1 MDNSLKVLKKVFGF
15 SSFREGQREIIEN
28 ILSGRDVFAVMPTG
42 GGKSVCYQIP
52 AVLMGGITLVISPLI
67 SLMKDQVD
75 SINNVGINAAF
86 INSTI
91 NKNEIVEIIEDA
103 LIGKYKLIYIAPE
116 RLELDYCVKL
126 IRSLNISQVA
136 VDEAHCVSQWGH
148 DFRQSYRFILPFVNS
163 LSKRPVITAFTATAT
178 EEVRLDSM
186 KLLGLRDPYV
196 HISSFNRDN
205 LSMNIHK
212 EVDKL
217 EFVKDIIREHE
228 DQSGIIYCSRRKDV
242 DGLYDYLRER
252 GYSAA
257 KYHGGLKD
265 EEKEFF
271 QDEFLF
277 DRKDIMIATNAFGM
291 GIDKSNVRYIV
302 HFSLPKNIEN
312 YYQEIGRGGRDG
324 EKCQCHLLYSREDIS
339 SLEYMINTS
348 TVLNRR
354 EIELRKLQAIVDFC
368 ESHNCYR
375 HFILKYFGE
384 SDIKEYCNNCSNCLN
399 NDELRDITVEAQKIL
414 SCIYRT
420 KERYGISVMVDIL
433 RGYSGPK
440 ILDNKLNELSTY
452 GIMKE
457 YSTKFIKDIVQT
469 LIDEGFVDKKE
480 GTYSML
486 RLNKKSINILKGKE
500 KVMAKLKNTNDDTVL
515 DEELFKKLRILR
527 RDLSQSE
534 NVKPYIIF
542 SDSTLIQIANLRPQT
557 KDELKEIRGVGE
569 KKIDR
574 YGERVLRVV
583 HNHILMK
590 SKVN

>member
-15 SSFREGQREIIEN
+15 SSFREGQREIIQN

-178 EEVRLDSM
+178 EEVRADSM
-186 KLLGLRDPYV
+186 KLLGLNNQYV

-205 LSMNIHK
+205 LSINIHK

-217 EFVKDIIREHE
+217 EFVKDVIREHE

-324 EKCQCHLLYSREDIS
+324 EKCMCHLLYSREDIP

-348 TVLNRR
+348 TLLNRR
-354 EIELRKLQAIVDFC
+354 EIELRKLQAMVDFC

-384 SDIKEYCNNCSNCLN
+384 SDIKEYCNNCSNCLS

-414 SCIYRT
+414 SCVYRT

-486 RLNKKSINILKGKE
+486 KLNKKSIDILKGKE

-542 SDSTLIQIANLRPQT
+542 SDSTLIQIANLRPQS
-557 KDELKEIRGVGE
+557 KEELKEIRGVGE

>member
-1 MDNSLKVLKKVFGF
+1 MDNSLKVLNKVFGF
-15 SSFREGQREIIEN
+15 SSFREGQREIIQT

-91 NKNEIVEIIEDA
+91 NKSEIVEIIEDA
-103 LIGKYKLIYIAPE
+103 LIGRYKLIYIAPE

-178 EEVRLDSM
+178 NEVRVDSM
-186 KLLGLRDPYV
+186 KLLGLKDPYV

-228 DQSGIIYCSRRKDV
+228 EQSGIIYCSRRKDV

-252 GYSAA
+252 GYSTA

-324 EKCQCHLLYSREDIS
+324 EKCQCHLLYSRDDIP

-354 EIELRKLQAIVDFC
+354 EIELRKLQAMVDFC

-414 SCIYRT
+414 SCVYRT

-457 YSTKFIKDIVQT
+457 YSTKFIKDIIQT

-486 RLNKKSINILKGKE
+486 KLNKKSINVLKGKE
-500 KVMAKLKNTNDDTVL
+500 KVMAKLKDTNDDTVL

-557 KDELKEIRGVGE
+557 KEELKEIRGVGE
-569 KKIDR
+569 KKIER

-583 HNHILMK
+583 HNHILVK